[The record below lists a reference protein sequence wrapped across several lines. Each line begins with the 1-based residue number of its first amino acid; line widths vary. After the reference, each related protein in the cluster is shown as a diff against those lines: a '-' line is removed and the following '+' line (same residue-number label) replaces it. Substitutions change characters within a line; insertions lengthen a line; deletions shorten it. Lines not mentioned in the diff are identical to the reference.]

1 MRNRAKCKSCESI
14 IESLNSRDEVNCACG
29 KISVSGGD
37 KMGCAATDWSIFL
50 RVDDDNNIIVPKVQE
65 APTITRDDLLAAL
78 NDMIHRIEEM
88 PQQAMIISINHYDF
102 VSLLILLSSI
112 FKSEAPLGGMSG
124 VLTPENKPD
133 K

>member
-1 MRNRAKCKSCESI
+1 MRNRAKCKSCESV
-14 IESLNSRDEVNCACG
+14 IESIHERDEVGCACG

-50 RVDDDNNIIVPKVQE
+50 RVDDENNVIVPKIQE
-65 APTITRDDLLAAL
+65 APSITRDDLLAAL
-78 NDMIHRIEEM
+78 DDMIHRIEEM

-112 FKSEAPLGGMSG
+112 FKSEVPLDVMSG
-124 VLTPENKPD
+124 VLTPENKSA

>member
-1 MRNRAKCKSCESI
+1 MRNRAKCKSCDSVIESI
-14 IESLNSRDEVNCACG
+14 FERDEVNCACG

-50 RVDDDNNIIVPKVQE
+50 RVDDEDNVIVPKIQE
-65 APTITRDDLLAAL
+65 QPAITKDDLLDAL
-78 NDMIHRIEEM
+78 DDMIHRIEEM

-112 FKSEAPLGGMSG
+112 FKSEVASEDTTGS
-124 VLTPENKPD
+124 LTPENKSA